1 MPLAQL
7 ESEILMVEEI
17 QAREEQSQTKQ
28 PPNVLQMLL
37 PNELRVPM
45 LEFLEEEDILYLP
58 VAPKP
63 KQTEAQKLRSTKLDV
78 E

>member
-1 MPLAQL
+1 
-7 ESEILMVEEI
+7 
-17 QAREEQSQTKQ
+17 
-28 PPNVLQMLL
+28 MLL